1 MAGLSS
7 ADADRREGTGWN
19 AFLVKAVHGHWGKPC
34 RQKKR
39 GVCTPVLDQL
49 ALQITIALVGA
60 VLVA

>member
-1 MAGLSS
+1 MMNVRQFPRWPELRPGHGL
-7 ADADRREGTGWN
+7 
-19 AFLVKAVHGHWGKPC
+19 VAVED
-34 RQKKR
+34 QR